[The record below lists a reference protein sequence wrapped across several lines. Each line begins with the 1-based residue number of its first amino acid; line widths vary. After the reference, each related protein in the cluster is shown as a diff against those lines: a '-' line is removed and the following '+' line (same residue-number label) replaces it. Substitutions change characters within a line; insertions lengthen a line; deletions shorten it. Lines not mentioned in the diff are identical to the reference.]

1 VPPQFNPLAHYD
13 STAEE
18 IIEQT
23 GGKIDM
29 LVAGAGT
36 GGTISG
42 TWFVGFHIPVV
53 QAYDTKFGRGGT
65 WCPWWRNSCPCL
77 HAPVPI
83 HFT

>member
-42 TWFVGFHIPVV
+42 TWLSKPTTPNLVWARRIALGVL
-53 QAYDTKFGRGGT
+53 GG
-65 WCPWWRNSCPCL
+65 
-77 HAPVPI
+77 AAQ
-83 HFT
+83 